1 MSCRGR
7 LKDYLTLLDMR
18 TYGTF
23 MSSNGL
29 VSHQTHKNGE
39 IYDVKWSKKRLK
51 NCSKIL
57 IFQNFQITSIL
68 FPDIVGVITTS
79 KLSILMIF

>member
-39 IYDVKWSKKRLK
+39 IYDVKW
-51 NCSKIL
+51 
-57 IFQNFQITSIL
+57 
-68 FPDIVGVITTS
+68 
-79 KLSILMIF
+79 